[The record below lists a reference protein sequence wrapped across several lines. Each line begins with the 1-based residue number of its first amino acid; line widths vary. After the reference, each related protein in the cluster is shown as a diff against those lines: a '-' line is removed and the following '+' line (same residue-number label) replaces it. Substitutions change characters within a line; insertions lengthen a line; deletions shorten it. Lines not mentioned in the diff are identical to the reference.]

1 MNSGSLSVL
10 CTPCPAFAVSLVT
23 TVLNRARWNPPVLS
37 AWISLTAKML
47 NWFLYL
53 RVICNSFGN
62 CLIYLPTYRPS
73 FWGGS
78 LFCNALCI
86 LDLNLQL
93 TEKLAKLFPPFCRL
107 SLYSGNCFICHT
119 EAFPISRN
127 PVNQFIAIS
136 WAIRVLFRNSGPV
149 PTSWRVFPPFS
160 SSSSNILNFTLKE
173 RSLSYYWFLCSG
185 NYSSSFY
192 FFLCMDIQFP

>member
-1 MNSGSLSVL
+1 MGSLSVL

-37 AWISLTAKML
+37 AWISLMAKML

-62 CLIYLPTYRPS
+62 CLIYLPAYRPS

-86 LDLNLQL
+86 LDLNSSWLKSWQSRFPHSAGCL
-93 TEKLAKLFPPFCRL
+93 STLAIVSFAAQKLFQFHVILLINLLPFPGQL
-107 SLYSGNCFICHT
+107 GYYS
-119 EAFPISRN
+119 E
-127 PVNQFIAIS
+127 
-136 WAIRVLFRNSGPV
+136 
-149 PTSWRVFPPFS
+149 
-160 SSSSNILNFTLKE
+160 TLG
-173 RSLSYYWFLCSG
+173 LCLHLEG
-185 NYSSSFY
+185 
-192 FFLCMDIQFP
+192 FFLHFPLVVLTF